1 MVDADINVLLGTINK
16 TKQKY
21 NSELKHLG
29 LKKMST

>member
-1 MVDADINVLLGTINK
+1 VDADINVLLATINK

-29 LKKMST
+29 F